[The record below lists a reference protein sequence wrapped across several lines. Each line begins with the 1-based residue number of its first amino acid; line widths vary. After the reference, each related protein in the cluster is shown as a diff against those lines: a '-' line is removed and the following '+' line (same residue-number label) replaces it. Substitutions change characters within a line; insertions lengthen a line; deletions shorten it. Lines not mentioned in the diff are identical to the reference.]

1 MQWPKESNTEAFSA
15 FTVATTERYENFLV
29 GPAFD
34 YDGDGRADRAI
45 WRPSERRFYVE
56 PSSSPSEVRQSR
68 VFPEGSH
75 PAPGD
80 YDGDGLWDDA
90 AWIQVGSDT
99 RFEIIHSSGAPDR
112 SVVFDGF
119 SATHAVSGD
128 FDGDG
133 RHDPGVYAAE
143 AAGAGCWLIARSRDG
158 RQELHLGRAGDIPT
172 LFGWRG
178 DRSTGFALF
187 RPSSLEVLRRGS
199 ATFRFGSPD
208 DDPVTADYDGD
219 GIEDYG
225 VRRSQDRTWYIR
237 QSSDQRVVV
246 TRFGCANDVPV
257 AADFDGDLKVDL
269 AIFRSDEN
277 CLDDLAEHSWQYRSS
292 MTQRSVTL
300 PPFGRA
306 GDVPVQAAYRACANS
321 GCEYPR

>member
-1 MQWPKESNTEAFSA
+1 MAGFFRRARAETSVGGLGLNIRHVMQWPKESNTEAFSA

-133 RHDPGVYAAE
+133 RHDPGSTLARRPGRGAGSLRAVATEDKNSISAVPAISRPLLDGGAIAARALPCFGLRRWKSCAE
-143 AAGAGCWLIARSRDG
+143 AQRLSALACRTMIPLPRTTTETESKIMESVGRRTGPGTSAKAR
-158 RQELHLGRAGDIPT
+158 T
-172 LFGWRG
+172 
-178 DRSTGFALF
+178 
-187 RPSSLEVLRRGS
+187 S
-199 ATFRFGSPD
+199 A
-208 DDPVTADYDGD
+208 
-219 GIEDYG
+219 
-225 VRRSQDRTWYIR
+225 
-237 QSSDQRVVV
+237 
-246 TRFGCANDVPV
+246 
-257 AADFDGDLKVDL
+257 
-269 AIFRSDEN
+269 
-277 CLDDLAEHSWQYRSS
+277 SW
-292 MTQRSVTL
+292 
-300 PPFGRA
+300 
-306 GDVPVQAAYRACANS
+306 
-321 GCEYPR
+321 